1 MHAFATNPISY
12 VMGYTPCPGK
22 WECYNRAMEIGTIV
36 IISLLVAVLGVLMV
50 VLLRK
55 QAVNDDSQSLVL
67 LQGQLE
73 ALRNAVDKKLG
84 EGTDRMFHGMQV
96 QSDQSQK
103 TISNIQQQLDQITD
117 RVTQQLTEVVRG
129 VTETKESTKQVFTIA
144 EQLKSL
150 ESVLKNQKQR
160 GNLGEASLSLILENV
175 LPPGQFQA
183 QYAFKDGEIVDMVV
197 KTRDG
202 LVPIDSKF
210 PLENY
215 LRFLDETDDVRRE
228 QYRKEFKNDVKKK
241 IDQTSKYIRPEEG
254 TMPFA
259 FMFIPAE
266 GIYYDL
272 LNDTSVGISANDL
285 IEYAYKQK
293 NVLIT
298 SPTTFLAYLQTVLF
312 GNQRAKI
319 QEAAT
324 DIIKNVAE
332 LAKHLKAYEDSHNA
346 MGKSLSTVVN
356 HYEKSNKAFRAIDKD
371 VVRITDEK
379 MGLSL
384 ESADR
389 PMLAADEE

>member
-1 MHAFATNPISY
+1 
-12 VMGYTPCPGK
+12 
-22 WECYNRAMEIGTIV
+22 MEIGTLIIIV
-36 IISLLVAVLGVLMV
+36 LLIAVLGALMLVLM
-50 VLLRK
+50 RK
-55 QAVNDDSQSLVL
+55 PEVRDDSQSLSL

-73 ALRNAVDKKLG
+73 SLRAAVDKKLG
-84 EGTDRMFHGMQV
+84 EGTDRMFHGMQI

-103 TISNIQQQLDQITD
+103 TISNIQQQLDQITN

-175 LPPGQFQA
+175 LPPGQYQA
-183 QYAFKDGEIVDMVV
+183 QYGFKDGEIVDMVV

-228 QYRKEFKNDVKKK
+228 QYRKEFKNDVKRK

-272 LNDTSVGISANDL
+272 LNDTSVGVSANDL

-319 QEAAT
+319 QEAAK

-332 LAKHLKAYEDSHNA
+332 LAKHMKAYEDSHNA

-356 HYEKSNKAFRAIDKD
+356 HYEKSNKAFKAIDKD
-371 VVRITDEK
+371 VVRITDES
-379 MGLSL
+379 MGLKL
-384 ESADR
+384 ESADK
-389 PMLAADEE
+389 PMIGSDEE

>member
-1 MHAFATNPISY
+1 
-12 VMGYTPCPGK
+12 
-22 WECYNRAMEIGTIV
+22 MELGTI
-36 IISLLVAVLGVLMV
+36 IIIVLLLAVLMAILV
-50 VLLRK
+50 VVFRK
-55 QAVNDDSQSLVL
+55 PDLKDDSKSLVL

-73 ALRNAVDKKLG
+73 ALRTAMEKNLG
-84 EGTDRMFHGMQV
+84 EGSDRMMRGIQM

-103 TISNIQQQLDQITD
+103 TISNISQQLDQITN
-117 RVTQQLTEVVRG
+117 RVTAQLTEVVKG
-129 VTETKESTKQVFTIA
+129 VSETKESTKQVFTIA

-160 GNLGEASLSLILENV
+160 GNLGEASLNLILENV

-228 QYRKEFKNDVKKK
+228 QYRKEFKSDVKKK
-241 IDQTSKYIRPEEG
+241 IDQTAKYIRPGEG

-272 LNDTSVGISANDL
+272 LNDTSVGVSANDL

-332 LAKHLKAYEDSHNA
+332 LAKHLKGYEDSHNA
-346 MGKSLSTVVN
+346 MGKSLSSVVN
-356 HYEKSNKAFRAIDKD
+356 HYEKSNKAFKAIDKD
-371 VVRITDEK
+371 VVRITDET
-379 MGLSL
+379 MGLKL

-389 PMLAADEE
+389 PLLAETDE

>member
-1 MHAFATNPISY
+1 
-12 VMGYTPCPGK
+12 
-22 WECYNRAMEIGTIV
+22 MEIGTIITV
-36 IISLLVAVLGVLMV
+36 VLLVAVLGALLV
-50 VLLRK
+50 VIFRK
-55 QAVNDDSQSLVL
+55 PEVRDDSQSLGL

-73 ALRNAVDKKLG
+73 ALRVAMDQKLG
-84 EGTDRMFHGMQV
+84 EGTDRMFHGMQA
-96 QSDQSQK
+96 QTDQSQK
-103 TISNIQQQLDQITD
+103 TISNIQQQLDQITN
-117 RVTQQLTEVVRG
+117 RVTQQLTEVVKG

-183 QYAFKDGEIVDMVV
+183 QYSFKDGEIVDMVV

-215 LRFLDETDDVRRE
+215 LRFLDETDDARRE

-241 IDQTSKYIRPEEG
+241 IDQTSKYIRPDEG

-272 LNDTSVGISANDL
+272 LNDTSVGVSANDL

-356 HYEKSNKAFRAIDKD
+356 HYEKSNKAFKAIDKD
-371 VVRITDEK
+371 VVKITDEK
-379 MGLSL
+379 MGLNL
-384 ESADR
+384 ASADR
-389 PMLAADEE
+389 PLLAADEE